1 MLHEVT
7 KLNWLYFDF
16 DSYFASVEQ
25 QLNIDLRNK
34 PIAIVPLMS
43 DSTCAIAASYEAK
56 RFGIKTGTKIHEA
69 KRLCKD
75 LICVQARPGIYV
87 EYHHLLLNEINKYL
101 CVDHVFSIDEG
112 ACKLTGNQHNKEVAL
127 LLAHQIKKSIKE
139 NIGDYITCSIG
150 IAPNRYLA
158 KIATAITK
166 PNGLTVIRPEDI
178 PDKLFSLK
186 VTDLPG
192 VGRKVYER
200 LKENNITSVRS
211 LYALNIN
218 QLQAVWGN
226 VWGQRCWYLLRGVD
240 LPFEEKRKFTI
251 GQSKV
256 IGPEQQEEKSAR
268 NLILDLFLRATGRLR
283 AKKLY
288 ASRITIQMRTSSNA
302 VYKKSIKIDAS
313 NNSLYLSKIVLK
325 NWDEL
330 VQINR
335 IKRIKK
341 IAVTLSDLAI
351 ESMQLSLFDSKN
363 NPKENKVSKVLD
375 KINERFGKNA
385 ISLGLVKLK
394 KKEETPIA
402 FGYVP
407 DKK

>member
-1 MLHEVT
+1 MLHEGT

-75 LICVQARPGIYV
+75 LICVQARPSIYV

-178 PDKLFSLK
+178 PHKLFSLK

-226 VWGQRCWYLLRGVD
+226 VWGKDAGICLEALICLLR
-240 LPFEEKRKFTI
+240 
-251 GQSKV
+251 
-256 IGPEQQEEKSAR
+256 
-268 NLILDLFLRATGRLR
+268 
-283 AKKLY
+283 KKE
-288 ASRITIQMRTSSNA
+288 SS
-302 VYKKSIKIDAS
+302 
-313 NNSLYLSKIVLK
+313 L
-325 NWDEL
+325 
-330 VQINR
+330 
-335 IKRIKK
+335 
-341 IAVTLSDLAI
+341 
-351 ESMQLSLFDSKN
+351 
-363 NPKENKVSKVLD
+363 LD
-375 KINERFGKNA
+375 K
-385 ISLGLVKLK
+385 VK
-394 KKEETPIA
+394 
-402 FGYVP
+402 
-407 DKK
+407 